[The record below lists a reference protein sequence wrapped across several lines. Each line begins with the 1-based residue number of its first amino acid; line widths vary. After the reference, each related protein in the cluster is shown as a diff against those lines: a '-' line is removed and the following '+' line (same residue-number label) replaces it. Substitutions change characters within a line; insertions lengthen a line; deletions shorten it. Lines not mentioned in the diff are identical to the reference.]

1 MMWWDHGF
9 SWPGMIF
16 GVVMMLLFWGGLIA
30 TAVIIL
36 RAVFGARGSKGSGAQ
51 YEDALEI
58 LKKRYAR
65 GEISK
70 KEYDEMRRDLS
81 E

>member
-16 GVVMMLLFWGGLIA
+16 GAVMMLLFWGGLISA
-30 TAVIIL
+30 AVIII
-36 RAVFGARGSKGSGAQ
+36 RAIVGAGSSQRSGSRE
-51 YEDALEI
+51 EDAIEI

-65 GEISK
+65 GDINK
-70 KEYDEMRRDLS
+70 KEYDEIRRELS